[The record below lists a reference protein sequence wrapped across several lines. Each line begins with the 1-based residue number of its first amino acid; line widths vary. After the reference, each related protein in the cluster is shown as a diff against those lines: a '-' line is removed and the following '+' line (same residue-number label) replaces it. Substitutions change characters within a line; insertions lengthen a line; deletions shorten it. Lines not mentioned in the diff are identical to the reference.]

1 MTATG
6 TDWDQ
11 LAERFVAGQLLF
23 TEHPEVRRDP
33 HPLYHRL
40 RERSPM
46 LHQPDLDE
54 YLLTRWADCEA
65 VLRDSRFSSNP
76 AHQRQ
81 HRPLAERSFREQI
94 AQAGGV
100 STLLFLDPPDH
111 TRIRGL
117 VSKAFT
123 PRRIEALRP
132 RIAEICTGLLD
143 DASERGELDVVADL
157 GYVLPV
163 TVICELLGVP
173 TEDRDQFG
181 PWSSDASR
189 LLDGMIDD
197 ATLQRG
203 VLGLMQI
210 LNYLNHLFD
219 ERRSRPADDLISA
232 LLAVEEAGDSL
243 SEDELRS
250 IVLLLFI
257 AGHETTMNLIGNG
270 TWALL
275 RHPDQLERL
284 RADPTL
290 IGSTVEELLRFDG
303 PVHVTG
309 RVATRDLEVGGQ
321 PVEAGQALIL
331 LLAAANRDPDVFPDP
346 DRLDITRTD
355 NRHLTF
361 SHGIHY
367 CLGAA
372 LARAEGQIA
381 IGQLVERFPRIEVL
395 EEPTYRDHFV
405 LRGLNS
411 LRVSVG

>member
-1 MTATG
+1 VAATDI
-6 TDWDQ
+6 DWDR
-11 LAERFVAGQLLF
+11 LADRFVAGQLLL

-40 RERSPM
+40 RARSPI
-46 LHQPDLDE
+46 LFQPDLDE
-54 YLLTRWADCEA
+54 FLLTGWADCEA
-65 VLRDSRFSSNP
+65 VLRDVRFSSNP

-81 HRPLAERSFREQI
+81 TRPIEDRTFREQI
-94 AQAGGV
+94 AQAGDI

-123 PRRIEALRP
+123 PRRVEALRP
-132 RIAEICTGLLD
+132 RIAQICAGLLD
-143 DASERGELDVVADL
+143 DAAERGSLDVVADL

-189 LLDGMIDD
+189 LLDGHIDD

-203 VLGLMQI
+203 VLGLMRI
-210 LNYLNHLFD
+210 VNYLNHLFD
-219 ERRSRPADDLISA
+219 ERRARPSDDLISA
-232 LLAVEEAGDSL
+232 LLAAEESGDTL

-275 RHPDQLERL
+275 RHPDQLDRL
-284 RADPTL
+284 RRDPTL
-290 IGSTVEELLRFDG
+290 IGSAIEELLRFDG
-303 PVHVTG
+303 PVHVTA
-309 RVATRDLEVGGQ
+309 RIATEDVEVAGQ
-321 PVEAGQALIL
+321 PVEAGQTLIL
-331 LLAAANRDPDVFPDP
+331 LLAAANRDPTMFPDP
-346 DRLDITRTD
+346 DRLDIARTD

-381 IGQLVERFPRIEVL
+381 IGQLVSRFDRIEPL

-411 LRVSVG
+411 LRLSVA